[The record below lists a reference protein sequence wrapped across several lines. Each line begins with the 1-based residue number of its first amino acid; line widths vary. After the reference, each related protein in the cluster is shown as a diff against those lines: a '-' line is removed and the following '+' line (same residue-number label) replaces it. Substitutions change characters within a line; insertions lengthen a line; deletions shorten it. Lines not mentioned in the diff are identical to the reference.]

1 MKFRSKN
8 RIIYPT
14 IFGLAFL
21 VLIWGINP
29 NIVSSKSEAKN
40 KLNKNESVKNAPEAE
55 FSNPNPIVIPD
66 AGPANPYPSTITVS
80 GLSGNISNNPGSVKV
95 TLNNFSH
102 TYTQDVA
109 MLLVGPTGAA
119 YLLQDGAG
127 DSAISNVTYT
137 LSDTGSNFLPDEGVW
152 TTGTYRATAYFEGS
166 SFPPP
171 APGTDYQSPPGAGEA
186 TFSSVF
192 GNTDPNGSWN
202 LYVADFVDGDAG
214 NISGGWTL
222 DITTGGGT
230 SGTRRNVS
238 ADFDGDRKTDFSVVS
253 NSPSSSTSEAES
265 RSGRSLENLLQ
276 NRSPISVAGT
286 DIPTPENHGTSLT
299 WYINNSSN
307 NTFRTVGHGRSTS
320 TDFTIP
326 EDFDGDGKD
335 DVAVWRPES
344 VGQPSGNAFFY
355 ILQST
360 DNTVVSV
367 DLGQALDTPIVT
379 GDYDGDGKSD
389 PAVFRCP
396 QSGNGQC
403 FYYYRASLNNPN
415 NNITY
420 VPFGNGTRTTQG
432 SNIYVNPGD
441 FDGDGKYD
449 FCIQRTNPS
458 QAGQGQYVLLR
469 SSDSGVEYI
478 NFGLNTDFIVPG
490 DYDGDGKSDF
500 MNLRVNANN
509 DVIWYLQTRTGA
521 TSQTQWGKTG
531 LTGFDEFITQGDYD
545 GDGSTD
551 LAVWRRDNTNPDNS
565 YFYVRRS
572 SNQSLQTYEFGAP
585 NFFPVPGW
593 NVN

>member
-1 MKFRSKN
+1 MKFRKKN
-8 RIIYPT
+8 RLLYPT

-21 VLIWGINP
+21 VLMWGVNP
-29 NIVSSKSEAKN
+29 NIVSSKSEN
-40 KLNKNESVKNAPEAE
+40 RINRNESVKNAPEAN
-55 FSNPNPIVIPD
+55 FSNPNPIAILD
-66 AGPANPYPSTITVS
+66 AATANPYPSTINVS

-95 TLNNFSH
+95 TLNSFSH
-102 TYTQDVA
+102 TFTQDVG

-127 DSAISNVTYT
+127 DAAISNVTYT
-137 LSDTGSNFLPDEGVW
+137 LSDTGSDFLPGEGVW
-152 TTGTYRATAYFEGS
+152 TNGTYRPTAYFEGS
-166 SFPPP
+166 NFPSP
-171 APGTDYQSPPGAGEA
+171 APGTNYQSPPGAGDA

-192 GNTDPNGSWN
+192 GNTDPNGTWN
-202 LYVADFVDGDAG
+202 LYVVDFVEGDTG

-222 DITTGGGT
+222 EITTGDGT
-230 SGTRRNVS
+230 SGTTRNVS
-238 ADFDGDRKTDFSVVS
+238 ADFDGDRKTDYSVVS
-253 NSPSSSTSEAES
+253 DAPSSATSEAQS
-265 RSGRSLENLLQ
+265 RNGRSLENLLQ
-276 NRSPISVAGT
+276 NRSPISVSGT
-286 DIPTPENHGTSLT
+286 DIPTAENHGTSLL

-307 NTFRTVGHGRSTS
+307 NTFRTVGHGQSTS

-335 DVAVWRPES
+335 DVAVWRAES
-344 VGQPSGNAFFY
+344 IGQPAGNAFFY

-367 DLGQALDTPIVT
+367 DLGQALDTPVVT

-396 QSGNGQC
+396 QTSGQC
-403 FYYYRASLNNPN
+403 FYFFRASSNNPN

-420 VPFGNGTRTTQG
+420 VPWGNGNTTIDG
-432 SNIYVNPGD
+432 STIFVNPGD

-449 FCIQRTNPS
+449 FCIQRTNPA
-458 QAGQGQYVLLR
+458 QDGQGQYVLLR

-478 NFGLNTDFIVPG
+478 NFGLNDDFIVPG

-500 MNLRVNANN
+500 MNLRVNDNN
-509 DVIWYLQTRTGA
+509 DLIWYLMTRTGA
-521 TSQTQWGKTG
+521 TSQTRWGKAG

-551 LAVWRRDNTNPDNS
+551 IAIWRRDNANQDNS
-565 YFYVRRS
+565 YFYVLRS

-585 NFFPVPGW
+585 GFSPVPGW